1 MVEPNVLILDDDDAW
16 LYRHRGYLEDAGVH
30 CYATRL
36 AKEAINA
43 AKTNPAIK
51 FAIIDEV
58 LYVPPVPA
66 NDKDREL
73 QRWQGHGVVR
83 EITAQ
88 RLDLQIIIV
97 SSAPQL
103 SSEASGGSNR
113 AFREE
118 TKRLRRQKC
127 VIDIIHKQDIEEDPD
142 GSYGWILDLIKKPQT
157 SGSPTTATPKMLIG
171 LGFTETEYAAM
182 AEQAN
187 MAKKKILP
195 MAPFFRMGGEPV
207 LKSFFERAKE
217 KTVWVEMPGA
227 RKPERVSTIKQG
239 SSAFQILEVLA
250 IKTEKAQDV
259 VIQEQEYQYSPRK
272 AKKATG
278 NNNPSYDPRSVRDFA
293 FEYTEEGGR
302 RSRTGVQF
310 EGHTEQ
316 TTRLKV
322 AIHRL
327 SQKLANLNLGAAR
340 QLFDHKLDYKGYQPT
355 FTLGI
360 IVYAVRPG
368 KSRRR

>member
-1 MVEPNVLILDDDDAW
+1 MVEPNVLILDDEDAW
-16 LYRHRGYLEDAGVH
+16 LYRHRGYLEDAGIN

-36 AKEAINA
+36 AKDAINA

-51 FAIIDEV
+51 FAIIDEI
-58 LYVPPVPA
+58 LYVPPVRV
-66 NDKDREL
+66 NDEDREL

-88 RLDLQIIIV
+88 RLDLKIIIV
-97 SSAPQL
+97 SSAPHL

-142 GSYGWILDLIKKPQT
+142 GSYDWILDLIKRPQT
-157 SGSPTTATPKMLIG
+157 SGRPTTATPKMLLG
-171 LGFTETEYAAM
+171 LGFTEAEYAAM
-182 AEQAN
+182 AEQVN
-187 MAKKKILP
+187 MERKKILP
-195 MAPFFRMGGEPV
+195 MAPFFKMGSEAV
-207 LKSFFERAKE
+207 LKSFLERAKE
-217 KTVWVEMPGA
+217 KTVWIEMPGA
-227 RKPERVSTIKQG
+227 RKPERVSAIKQG
-239 SSAFQILEVLA
+239 SSAFQILETLA
-250 IKTEKAQDV
+250 VKSEKNQEV
-259 VIQEQEYQYSPRK
+259 IIQEQEYQYSPRK
-272 AKKATG
+272 AKKATADHA
-278 NNNPSYDPRSVRDFA
+278 PSHDPLSVRDFA

-310 EGHTEQ
+310 EGRTEQ

-327 SQKLANLNLGAAR
+327 SQKLAKLNLGASR
-340 QLFDHKLDYKGYQPT
+340 QLFDYKLDHRGYQPT

-360 IVYAVRPG
+360 IVYAVKAG
-368 KSRRR
+368 KTRRR